1 MTQIVVVIIITDR
14 IHYSI
19 KTSESF
25 NYKTSII
32 GQLEN
37 NEDELKNIKVVVPLK
52 YLSNFLRE
60 LKIPLINF
68 EVSLNLKWSKNCVLT
83 SKATRNRIAAQED
96 QLLVN
101 AINNPTNTFFD
112 GTDCKLYVPVVTLSA
127 ENKDKLLEQSKTR
140 FPDFNY

>member
-1 MTQIVVVIIITDR
+1 MVVIIITDR

-19 KTSESF
+19 KNSASF

-83 SKATRNRIAAQED
+83 SKATRNRIAGQED

-101 AINNPTNTFFD
+101 AINNPTNAFFD

-127 ENKDKLLEQSKTR
+127 ENKNKLLEQSKTR